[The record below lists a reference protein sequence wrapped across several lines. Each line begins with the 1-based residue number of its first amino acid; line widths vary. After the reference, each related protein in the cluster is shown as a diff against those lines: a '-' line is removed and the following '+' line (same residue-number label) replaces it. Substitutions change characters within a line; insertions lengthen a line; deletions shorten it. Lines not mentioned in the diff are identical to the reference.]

1 LETVFGLETQL
12 IWVTAK
18 IESAGIGIDVDALL
32 KLYDELG
39 DKIDALAAEL
49 EKSIPPDIP
58 LHDRGQN
65 PGALEFNLCLS
76 LAKIDDESLRWIS
89 QCQMSGPWSPI

>member
-1 LETVFGLETQL
+1 MSGQTGIVDSINGLESVFDIETQL

-18 IESAGIGIDVDALL
+18 IEAAGIGIDVDTLMALH
-32 KLYDELG
+32 DELG

-58 LHDRGQN
+58 T
-65 PGALEFNLCLS
+65 A
-76 LAKIDDESLRWIS
+76 
-89 QCQMSGPWSPI
+89 